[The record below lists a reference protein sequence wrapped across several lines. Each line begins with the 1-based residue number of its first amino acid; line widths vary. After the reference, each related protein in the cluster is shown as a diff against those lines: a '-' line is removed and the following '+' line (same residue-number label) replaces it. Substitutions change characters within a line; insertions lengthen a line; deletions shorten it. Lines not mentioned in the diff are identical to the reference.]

1 MNPATQTP
9 QTTGTMGLLSQLNR
23 VVYRRATEDVLGI
36 KLKQLITLEILA
48 RNEGCLQQEL
58 GQSLMVDS
66 NNCVLLL
73 NELDDHG
80 YVERRRDP
88 QDRRR
93 HIVVITP
100 AGTKALKKAEAKLEE
115 LEGEVLANLDP
126 TNGRSSAASSPG
138 RCGPRRK
145 LALPRSDESRF
156 DARDHPHAA

>member
-1 MNPATQTP
+1 MNPVTQTP

-36 KLKQLITLEILA
+36 KLKQLIALEILA

-58 GQSLMVDS
+58 GATLMVDP

-73 NELDDHG
+73 NELDEHG

-93 HIVVITP
+93 HIVAITP
-100 AGTKALKKAEAKLEE
+100 AGVKVLHKAEAKLEE

-126 TNGRSSAASSPG
+126 AEREQLRGLLARAMEGQDPG
-138 RCGPRRK
+138 I
-145 LALPRSDESRF
+145 ALICE
-156 DARDHPHAA
+156 

>member
-23 VVYRRATEDVLGI
+23 VAYRRATEEVLGI
-36 KLKQLITLEILA
+36 KLKQLIALEILV

-58 GQSLMVDS
+58 GHTLMVDP

-80 YVERRRDP
+80 YVERKRDP

-93 HIVVITP
+93 HIVVITA
-100 AGTKALKKAEAKLEE
+100 AGVKALKKAEAKLEA
-115 LEGEVLANLDP
+115 LEGEVLANLDADEREQLR
-126 TNGRSSAASSPG
+126 GL
-138 RCGPRRK
+138 
-145 LALPRSDESRF
+145 LARAMDGQDPSIALVCE
-156 DARDHPHAA
+156 

>member
-1 MNPATQTP
+1 MNPAIQTP

-23 VVYRRATEDVLGI
+23 VVYRRATEYFLGR
-36 KLKQLITLEILA
+36 KLRQLIALAILV

-58 GQSLMVDS
+58 GATLMVDP

-93 HIVVITP
+93 HIGVIPP
-100 AGTKALKKAEAKLEE
+100 AGIKALTKAEAKLEA
-115 LEGEVLANLDP
+115 LEGEVLSNLD
-126 TNGRSSAASSPG
+126 TAERGQLREL
-138 RCGPRRK
+138 
-145 LALPRSDESRF
+145 LARAMDGQDP
-156 DARDHPHAA
+156 

>member
-23 VVYRRATEDVLGI
+23 VVYRRATEEILGI

-58 GQSLMVDS
+58 GATLMVDS

-73 NELDDHG
+73 NELDDRG
-80 YVERRRDP
+80 FVERKRDP

-100 AGTKALKKAEAKLEE
+100 AGTKALKKAEAKLEA

-126 TNGRSSAASSPG
+126 TEREQLRGLLTRAMDGQDPNWV
-138 RCGPRRK
+138 C
-145 LALPRSDESRF
+145 DE
-156 DARDHPHAA
+156 

>member
-1 MNPATQTP
+1 MNPTTSTP

-23 VVYRRATEDVLGI
+23 VVYRRATEDFLGM
-36 KLKQLITLEILA
+36 KLKQLIALEILV

-58 GQSLMVDS
+58 GQTLMVDS

-80 YVERRRDP
+80 YVERKRDP

-100 AGTKALKKAEAKLEE
+100 AGAKALKKAEAKLEA
-115 LEGEVLANLDP
+115 LEGEVLANLD
-126 TNGRSSAASSPG
+126 AAE
-138 RCGPRRK
+138 REQLRDLLARALDGPD
-145 LALPRSDESRF
+145 ANFVCDE
-156 DARDHPHAA
+156 

>member
-1 MNPATQTP
+1 MNPATSTP

-23 VVYRRATEDVLGI
+23 VAYRRATEDVLGI

-58 GQSLMVDS
+58 GASLMVDP

-80 YVERRRDP
+80 FVERKRDP
-88 QDRRR
+88 EDRRR

-100 AGTKALKKAEAKLEE
+100 AGMKALHKAEAKLEE
-115 LEGEVLANLDP
+115 LEGEVLRNLNAADREQLRDLLARAMDGQDP
-126 TNGRSSAASSPG
+126 NFV
-138 RCGPRRK
+138 C
-145 LALPRSDESRF
+145 DE
-156 DARDHPHAA
+156 